1 MIFREQELLFRGS
14 KERLKRNVS
23 KKEGEFP
30 SPGHFRMLWRSPYFK
45 WALSFR
51 MTARYETSKDGI
63 RIVYRFLPTAATLFW
78 TCLPVV
84 FLLCF
89 ALWELADGYW
99 ESAAAVSVFS
109 LMYPAVMV
117 WQFLSCRKAMRR
129 YFGIV
134 TQ

>member
-1 MIFREQELLFRGS
+1 MIFREQELLFHGS

-23 KKEGEFP
+23 KKEGVFP

-45 WALSFR
+45 WGLSFR

-99 ESAAAVSVFS
+99 ESAAVSVFS